1 VALNCNMMGLGFHF
15 FVQDEATLGLRRIDQ
30 AFKNV
35 SADAEEM
42 YYKTKA
48 SLDQLERQMGALGD
62 ARVQAALQRTG
73 MVMAG
78 MGTAGLVGI
87 GAAVKSFGN
96 FQQQM
101 LNAQS
106 VAQWT
111 KEEFQELSKFA
122 IQVGADTKFSGSQAA
137 EAIYEISSA
146 GVTAVEDIKQL
157 TLGVADF
164 AAAGNIQMPEAARS
178 IIAAVQGFKRPMSD
192 APRIADI
199 FTAAIQNSMLKAN
212 EFEVAMGSM
221 AGIAGQVGQSVEAAT
236 AGLMAARNVIGSA
249 QDAATSLR
257 SAMRYLIAPTGE
269 ANNIMR
275 LLNVSLRDAQGNM
288 KPWPQIIREFQE
300 SFAGAG
306 ALVNQFSRFA
316 EATDEELKALAQT
329 YGLTAEQARGLAG
342 AAAQGQ
348 RAFEDYVLA
357 TIFGTDGIR
366 AVTAGLNAQAKA
378 MIDGREVTLTGADA
392 LEYWQIK
399 LENSAGAAKKA
410 ADVQMSGLN
419 GAFEELGGSIESA
432 GFVIGSRFEPAVR
445 GLAGFLDRVV
455 DVFNKMPAPM
465 QTVLSYSLLLGS
477 VGLLAG
483 GFGMIFL
490 AQLPGAIQGLT
501 ILKSTLLWT
510 KMEAIKARIATLA
523 LQGAMLV
530 VRGATLAWTGA
541 QWLLNAALTAN
552 PIGLVIAAIAGLV
565 VGITLLV
572 RNWEKVTAT
581 IGGLWSKLTGW
592 FSGLPVWGKYLL
604 AIFMPV
610 IGLPLLIA
618 ENWEKIKAWFAGLP
632 QAITGFI
639 SSIPGFLSKLFLEDI
654 PYWIGYG
661 IGYMLRLV
669 WEGVEAVVGFFA
681 SLPGRV
687 VAFVVNLATQL
698 PVWWAQIR
706 DTGTQIIGHGIET
719 ITGFFAELPGR
730 IWAFLVMVPGTIL
743 NIGAELWS
751 AARQAGSQA
760 VTGMV
765 DTVRGLPGQ
774 IWDILTGVAE
784 NLINFGPRLWEAA
797 KKAAGRLW
805 EGFKEGLGI
814 HSPSYIER
822 AMTHILWSSREATRQ
837 VEADFKRLNGLTA
850 QPTITMATTYESPE
864 PAGTPALQMA
874 ARPEAAAA
882 VAGTGT
888 ASTVPGE
895 RPVPIPV
902 PQAVPASPPPPAPA
916 PRQQPAAITGTISKV
931 TETIRQPIQL
941 VLDGRVLAEI
951 VANIQ
956 AENEARA
963 GAY

>member
-1 VALNCNMMGLGFHF
+1 MAPNFNMMGLGFHF

-35 SADAEEM
+35 SASAEEM

-48 SLDQLERQMGALGD
+48 SLDQMEAKFGALGD
-62 ARVQAALQRTG
+62 ARVQAALERTG

-78 MGTAGLVGI
+78 MGAAGLVGI
-87 GAAVKSFGN
+87 GAAVKSFGD

-111 KEEFQELSKFA
+111 QEEFQELSKIA
-122 IQVGADTKFSGSQAA
+122 IQVGADTKFSGSQVA

-146 GVTAVEDIKQL
+146 GVTAVKDIKQL

-164 AAAGNIQMPEAARS
+164 AAAAGNIQMPEAARA
-178 IIAAVQGFKRPMSD
+178 IVAAVQGFKRPMSD

-221 AGIAGQVGQSVEAAT
+221 AGVAGQVGQSVEAAT

-257 SAMRYLIAPTGE
+257 SAMMYLIAPTSE

-275 LLNVSLRDAQGNM
+275 LLNVSLRDAQGSM
-288 KPWPQIIREFQE
+288 KPWPQIIREFQD

-329 YGLTAEQARGLAG
+329 YGLTTEQARGLAG

-399 LENSAGAAKKA
+399 LENSAGAARQA
-410 ADVQMSGLN
+410 ADIQMSGLN
-419 GAFEELGGSIESA
+419 GAFEELSGSIESA

-465 QTVLSYSLLLGS
+465 QTVLAYSLLLGS
-477 VGLLAG
+477 VGLLGA
-483 GFGMIFL
+483 GFGLIFL
-490 AQLPGAIQGLT
+490 AQLPGAIQGLAILRST
-501 ILKSTLLWT
+501 IIGVKL
-510 KMEAIKARIATLA
+510 EAIATRLATLA
-523 LQGAMLV
+523 LRGAMLV
-530 VRGATLAWTGA
+530 VRGATLAWAGA

-552 PIGLVIAAIAGLV
+552 PIGLVIAAIAGLS
-565 VGITLLV
+565 VGIVLLV
-572 RNWEKVTAT
+572 RNWERVTAT

-592 FSGLPVWGKYLL
+592 FSGLPAWGKYLL

-618 ENWEKIKAWFAGLP
+618 ENWEKIKAWFTGLP
-632 QAITGFI
+632 QAIAGFI
-639 SSIPGFLSKLFLEDI
+639 SAIPGFLSKLFLEDI

-669 WEGVEAVVGFFA
+669 WGGVEAVVGFFA

-687 VAFVVNLATQL
+687 VAFVVNLATQI

-706 DTGTQIIGHGIET
+706 DTGIQIIGQGIET
-719 ITGFFAELPGR
+719 ITAFFAELPGR
-730 IWAFLVMVPGTIL
+730 IWAFLVTVPGTIL
-743 NIGAELWS
+743 NIGAALWS

-784 NLINFGPRLWEAA
+784 SLINFGPRLWEAA

-822 AMTHILWSSREATRQ
+822 AMTNILWFSREATRQ

-850 QPTITMATTYESPE
+850 QPTITMATTYEPPE
-864 PAGTPALQMA
+864 PAGAPALQMA
-874 ARPEAAAA
+874 AQPEVAT
-882 VAGTGT
+882 VAGAGA

-895 RPVPIPV
+895 RPVPVPI
-902 PQAVPASPPPPAPA
+902 PQAVPASPSPPAPA
-916 PRQQPAAITGTISKV
+916 PRQQPAAVTGTLSKV
-931 TETIRQPIQL
+931 AETIRQPIQL

-951 VANIQ
+951 IANIQ

-963 GAY
+963 GTY

>member
-1 VALNCNMMGLGFHF
+1 MALNFNMMGLGFHF

-35 SADAEEM
+35 SASAEEM

-48 SLDQLERQMGALGD
+48 SLDQMEAKFGALGD

-78 MGTAGLVGI
+78 MGAAGLVGT

-111 KEEFQELSKFA
+111 QEEFQELSKFA

-146 GVTAVEDIKQL
+146 GVTAVKDIKQL

-164 AAAGNIQMPEAARS
+164 AAAGNIQMPEAARA
-178 IIAAVQGFKRPMSD
+178 IVAAVQGFKRPMSD

-221 AGIAGQVGQSVEAAT
+221 AGVAGQVGQSVEAAT

-257 SAMRYLIAPTGE
+257 SAMMHLIAPTGE

-275 LLNVSLRDAQGNM
+275 LLDVSLRDAQGNM
-288 KPWPQIIREFQE
+288 KPWPQIIREFQD

-306 ALVNQFSRFA
+306 ALVGQFGKFA

-357 TIFGTDGIR
+357 TIFGKDGIR
-366 AVTAGLNAQAKA
+366 AVTAGLNAQAEA
-378 MIDGREVTLTGADA
+378 MIDGREVTFTGADA

-410 ADVQMSGLN
+410 ADIQMSGLN
-419 GAFEELGGSIESA
+419 GAFEELSGSIESA

-455 DVFNKMPAPM
+455 DIFNKMPAPM

-477 VGLLAG
+477 VGLLGA
-483 GFGMIFL
+483 GFGLIFL

-510 KMEAIKARIATLA
+510 KMEAVGARIAALA

-541 QWLLNAALTAN
+541 QWLLNAALTAAQWTARTAGLLVYRGAMLLAQGATMAWTGVQWALNMALSGLQLAGRIVALGIYHGAILLVRGATMAWAGVQWVLNAALMAN
-552 PIGLVIAAIAGLV
+552 PIGLVIGAVVGLV
-565 VGITLLV
+565 AAFIWVATHA
-572 RNWEKVTAT
+572 EKVKAALTGVWNWIANVFNLSDQARQWGLNLIT
-581 IGGLWSKLTGW
+581 GFVEGIENAYEKLKQGLTNAAGWIKKFLGFGSPTELGPGKYADKWAPNMVEMFAGGLR
-592 FSGLPVWGKYLL
+592 
-604 AIFMPV
+604 
-610 IGLPLLIA
+610 
-618 ENWEKIKAWFAGLP
+618 AGLP
-632 QAITGFI
+632 
-639 SSIPGFLSKLFLEDI
+639 E
-654 PYWIGYG
+654 
-661 IGYMLRLV
+661 
-669 WEGVEAVVGFFA
+669 
-681 SLPGRV
+681 
-687 VAFVVNLATQL
+687 
-698 PVWWAQIR
+698 
-706 DTGTQIIGHGIET
+706 
-719 ITGFFAELPGR
+719 
-730 IWAFLVMVPGTIL
+730 
-743 NIGAELWS
+743 
-751 AARQAGSQA
+751 
-760 VTGMV
+760 VT
-765 DTVRGLPGQ
+765 
-774 IWDILTGVAE
+774 
-784 NLINFGPRLWEAA
+784 
-797 KKAAGRLW
+797 
-805 EGFKEGLGI
+805 
-814 HSPSYIER
+814 
-822 AMTHILWSSREATRQ
+822 
-837 VEADFKRLNGLTA
+837 
-850 QPTITMATTYESPE
+850 
-864 PAGTPALQMA
+864 
-874 ARPEAAAA
+874 AAAA
-882 VAGTGT
+882 GIAKAASQAMIIRPPSLEANLMGHETVPVFSAQPGTAASIVGTGA

-895 RPVPIPV
+895 RPVPVSI

-916 PRQQPAAITGTISKV
+916 PRQQPAAVTGTLSKV
-931 TETIRQPIQL
+931 AETIRQPIQL
-941 VLDGRVLAEI
+941 VLDGRVVAEI
-951 VANIQ
+951 IANIQ